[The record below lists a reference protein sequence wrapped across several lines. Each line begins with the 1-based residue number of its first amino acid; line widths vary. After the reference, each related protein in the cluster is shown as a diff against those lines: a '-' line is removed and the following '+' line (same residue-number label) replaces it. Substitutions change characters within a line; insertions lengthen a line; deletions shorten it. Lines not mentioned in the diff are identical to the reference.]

1 MSDSLRP
8 HGLYSPWNSPGQ
20 NTGGVAFPFFGGSFQ
35 PRDRTQVSHLAG
47 RFFTSLAIRKPKN
60 TGVGSLS
67 LLQRIFPTQESKQ
80 GLLHCK
86 WIASSL
92 PTELSEKPNQRRASA
107 AAAAKSLQLC
117 PTLCDPIDGNPPGS
131 PIPDMME
138 LKSAPQRCPQ
148 P

>member
-1 MSDSLRP
+1 MSGSLRP
-8 HGLYSPWNSPGQ
+8 HGLYSLWNSPGQ

-47 RFFTSLAIRKPKN
+47 RFFTSLAIRNPKN

-67 LLQRIFPTQESKQ
+67 LLPRIFPTQESKQ

-92 PTELSEKPNQRRASA
+92 PTELSEKPNQRH
-107 AAAAKSLQLC
+107 AAAKSLQLC
-117 PTLCDPIDGNPPGS
+117 PTLCDPIDGNSPGS